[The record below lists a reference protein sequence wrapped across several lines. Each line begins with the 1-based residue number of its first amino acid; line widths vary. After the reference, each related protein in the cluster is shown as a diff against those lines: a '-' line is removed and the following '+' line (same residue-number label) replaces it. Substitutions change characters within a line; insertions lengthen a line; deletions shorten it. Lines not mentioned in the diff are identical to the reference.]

1 MKNQEISINNKI
13 DQMRKNCSKK
23 PDELETD
30 STLGKESDS
39 HTKVIKRLEMKKAA
53 SRLGISNIA
62 LLKILRDRGHFIKC
76 VNDNLPKPELIEKG
90 YFENELRQFKRGAV
104 KNNYIKV
111 YVTANGMSFLSNL
124 IKPTIQTGQVYLGM
138 EIES

>member
-1 MKNQEISINNKI
+1 MKKQEISIDNKI
-13 DQMRKNCSKK
+13 DQMRKNCSVKPIEFGVDPMPGKK
-23 PDELETD
+23 
-30 STLGKESDS
+30 SNG

-62 LLKILRDRGHFIKC
+62 LLKMLRVHGHFIKC
-76 VNDNLPKPELIEKG
+76 VNDNLPNPELIEKG
-90 YFENELRQFKRGAV
+90 YFENELRQFERGTV

-124 IKPTIQTGQVYLGM
+124 IKPTIKTQQAYLGL
-138 EIES
+138 EIEP

>member
-1 MKNQEISINNKI
+1 MKKEEIEIDKKIN
-13 DQMRKNCSKK
+13 QMRQNCSAK
-23 PDELETD
+23 PDKLETD
-30 STLGKESDS
+30 SMLGKKNS

-62 LLKILRDRGHFIKC
+62 LLKMLRDHGHFIKC

-90 YFENELRQFKRGAV
+90 YFENELRQFVRGSV

-111 YVTANGMSFLSNL
+111 YVTANGMSFLSHL
-124 IKPTIQTGQVYLGM
+124 IKPTIETGKVYLGTK
-138 EIES
+138 IES